1 MKKFLQ
7 GGYIFLV
14 FALLYAPIAVLI
26 FFSFNEVESLSE
38 FEGFS
43 FIWYEELFSD
53 EAALTALQNSLI
65 LAVLSS
71 VLATV
76 IGTFAALGLHYMR
89 GKFIKGAVKSI
100 TNIPMMNPDIV
111 TGVSMALL
119 FVAVMTSIKFL
130 SGVIIENA
138 SDFLGL
144 GTALSHSAN
153 NFMGFGTM
161 LIAHTTFNLPYV
173 LLSVMPRFNQLDKSL
188 SEAAQDLGCTPS
200 RAFFKVEL
208 PEIIPGII
216 SGLMLGF
223 TMSLDDF
230 VISHFVSSPNFQT
243 LPLYVY
249 NQTVHNVKFSMY
261 ALCAII
267 VAAILVV
274 LLIVNFAGSVGVYK
288 DKKKAEGGKAK

>member
-26 FFSFNEVESLSE
+26 FFSFNEAGSLSE
-38 FEGFS
+38 FKGFS
-43 FIWYEELFSD
+43 LIWYEELFND
-53 EAALTALQNSLI
+53 EAALTALQNSLV

-71 VLATV
+71 ILATV
-76 IGTFAALGLHYMR
+76 IGTFAALGLHHMR
-89 GKFIKGAVKSI
+89 SKFVKGAVKSI

-119 FVAVMTSIKFL
+119 FVAVMTSLKAM
-130 SGVIIENA
+130 SGMITDAGN
-138 SDFLGL
+138 FMGL
-144 GTALSHSAN
+144 GSAIAERAN

-188 SEAAQDLGCTPS
+188 SEAAQDLGCTPA

-208 PEIIPGII
+208 PEIIPGIV
-216 SGLMLGF
+216 SGMMLGF

-274 LLIVNFAGSVGVYK
+274 LLGVNFAGSFGVYK
-288 DKKKAEGGKAK
+288 DKKKAMGGKVK

>member
-26 FFSFNEVESLSE
+26 FFSFNEAGSLSE
-38 FEGFS
+38 FTGFS

-53 EAALTALQNSLI
+53 EAALTALQNSLV

-76 IGTFAALGLHYMR
+76 IGTFAALGLHHMR
-89 GKFIKGAVKSI
+89 SKFIKGTVNSI

-119 FVAVMTSIKFL
+119 FVAVMTSIKTL
-130 SGVIIENA
+130 SGIMVENA
-138 SDFLGL
+138 GDFLGL
-144 GTALSHSAN
+144 GTALSNSAN

-208 PEIIPGII
+208 PEIIPGML

-288 DKKKAEGGKAK
+288 DKKKIAGGKTK

>member
-7 GGYIFLV
+7 SGYIFLI

-26 FFSFNEVESLSE
+26 IFSFNEAGSLAE
-38 FEGFS
+38 FSGFS
-43 FIWYEELFSD
+43 FVWYEELLGD
-53 EAALTALQNSLI
+53 EEALTALKNSLL

-71 VLATV
+71 AIATV
-76 IGTFAALGLHYMR
+76 IGTFAALGLRHMR
-89 GKFIKGAVKSI
+89 NKFLKGAITSV

-111 TGVSMALL
+111 TGVSMMLL
-119 FVAVMTSIKFL
+119 FVAVMT
-130 SGVIIENA
+130 II
-138 SDFLGL
+138 G
-144 GTALSHSAN
+144 AN
-153 NFMGFGTM
+153 DFMGFGTM

-208 PEIIPGII
+208 PEIVPGII
-216 SGLMLGF
+216 SGMMLGF

-267 VAAILVV
+267 VAAILAI
-274 LLIVNFAGSVGVYK
+274 LLVVNFAGSIGVYK
-288 DKKKAEGGKAK
+288 DKKKAMGGARK